1 MSITI
6 ESTSAATCRAN
17 GLKVG
22 SKLASST
29 THGDVSIEITHIG
42 MFEMRAKTLSDNLRG
57 PSGEEYL
64 ELQSWREWTELA

>member
-1 MSITI
+1 MIKI
-6 ESTSAATCRAN
+6 ESTAAATCRAN
-17 GLKVG
+17 GLVVG

-29 THGDVSIEITHIG
+29 KHGEVCIEITHIG

-64 ELQSWREWTELA
+64 ELQTWRAWTALA